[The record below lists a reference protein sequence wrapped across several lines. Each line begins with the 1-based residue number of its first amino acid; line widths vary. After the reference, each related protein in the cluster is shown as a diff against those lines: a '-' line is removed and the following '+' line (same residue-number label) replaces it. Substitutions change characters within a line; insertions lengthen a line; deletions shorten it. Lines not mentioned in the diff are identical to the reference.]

1 MFSSNGQ
8 RSKSRFL
15 KKVVL
20 LISLDLLVEI
30 AKLGTVN
37 TSREKI
43 TPVDVQV
50 TWSKVKVK
58 FLVFEKMFSAQYLKL
73 LLLDS
78 N

>member
-8 RSKSRFL
+8 RSRSRFL

-58 FLVFEKMFSAQYLKL
+58 LLVFENMLSAQYVKL